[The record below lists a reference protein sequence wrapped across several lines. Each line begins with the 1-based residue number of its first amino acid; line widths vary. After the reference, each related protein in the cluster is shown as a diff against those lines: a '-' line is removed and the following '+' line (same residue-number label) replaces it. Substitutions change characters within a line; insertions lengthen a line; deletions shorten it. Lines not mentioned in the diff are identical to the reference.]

1 MFIRR
6 SPSPSS
12 PSRTETHKLSFV
24 SSSAGSYRT
33 APLGNSASSFI
44 SSHSASNT
52 TSASPHQRDSTGS
65 PIYALTQEIHIV
77 KVTNDMVQIE
87 PGSDWVNKRAVY
99 QPDDGVPVGP
109 PPPSPPASVERREE
123 EYFSPPIPPPPRMT
137 HPVHSEPL
145 PNVEHEHDR
154 PVSTSTMASSQ
165 FTRTLSPTR
174 DQVHRS
180 STDTNASYRTPRT
193 TLTPASTPQLQ
204 SAPPSAFPQASSS
217 KTAAHLSVDGYL
229 QPPSPTSAQR
239 PTRRN
244 TTGSTSVTQKR
255 SPSHAK
261 GASQPFG
268 TVDDAVLGEGGIEL
282 ASDIEIHAEKIRRER
297 MSKRAKQ
304 QQEAEAALTR
314 AAIDVKE
321 VMQDTPLVGNLIG
334 EGHVNYVLMYNMLTG
349 IRIGVRPF
357 LFLSIYGYSFFFLL
371 VRCRGVRRKSSDR
384 FQMKILQ
391 RDTSFHSTCSSSLY
405 SFINLFSQF
414 I

>member
-1 MFIRR
+1 MASTTMFIRR

-44 SSHSASNT
+44 SSHSSSNT

-154 PVSTSTMASSQ
+154 PVSTSTTASSQ

-174 DQVHRS
+174 EQVYRS

-193 TLTPASTPQLQ
+193 TLTPASPPQLQ
-204 SAPPSAFPQASSS
+204 SAPPSAFPHASSS

-268 TVDDAVLGEGGIEL
+268 TVDDAVLGEGGLEL

-321 VMQDTPLVGNLIG
+321 VLQDTPLVGNLIG

-357 LFLSIYGYSFFFLL
+357 LFLLSIYGY
-371 VRCRGVRRKSSDR
+371 
-384 FQMKILQ
+384 
-391 RDTSFHSTCSSSLY
+391 
-405 SFINLFSQF
+405 
-414 I
+414 